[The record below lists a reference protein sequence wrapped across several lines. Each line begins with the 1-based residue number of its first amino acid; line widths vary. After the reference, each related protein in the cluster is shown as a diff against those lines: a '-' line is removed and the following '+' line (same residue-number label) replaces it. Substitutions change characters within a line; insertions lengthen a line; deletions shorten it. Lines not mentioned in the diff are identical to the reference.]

1 MTPTMP
7 SNVATL
13 ATNNSYFIISRSFW
27 RFLGIYFVI
36 LGNFFKLTSVT
47 DQVSEA
53 GPAEPYDQ

>member
-1 MTPTMP
+1 MKPTIP

-13 ATNNSYFIISRSFW
+13 ATNNSYFIISRHFL

>member
-1 MTPTMP
+1 MLQLSLRIT
-7 SNVATL
+7 ATSL
-13 ATNNSYFIISRSFW
+13 FHALFL

>member
-1 MTPTMP
+1 MP
-7 SNVATL
+7 SNIATL
-13 ATNNSYFIISRSFW
+13 ATNNSYFVISRSFW

>member
-1 MTPTMP
+1 MP

-13 ATNNSYFIISRSFW
+13 ATNNSYFIISRHFL

-36 LGNFFKLTSVT
+36 LGNFFKLASVT